1 MKKKFFS
8 RLKTGAVMFAVAGA
22 MAFSGAAGVAGTAK
36 ADSSDIATCDY
47 EEHGKA
53 NTNNTLFTHDNSISV
68 SYSEFRYK
76 FDKTKVYIYPTV
88 GPMLYY
94 RVQGADSK
102 SGANVT
108 DRSDPFGVPLG
119 VQASFTNMVRE
130 RGNSYARIKKR
141 HSKTVPV
148 SSKGWWSPDSTR
160 NYTIYE

>member
-1 MKKKFFS
+1 MNKKIIT
-8 RLKTGAVMFAVAGA
+8 RLKTGTVMFAVAGA

-68 SYSEFRYK
+68 SYSDFRYK
-76 FDKTKVYIYPTV
+76 FDRTKVFIYPTV

-94 RVQGADSK
+94 RVQGATSEN
-102 SGANVT
+102 GAGVA

-119 VQASFTNMVRE
+119 VQASFTNSVRE
-130 RGNSYARIKKR
+130 SGNSYARIKKR